1 MHRYSTA
8 TGIRTR
14 ALPDTRRLTLGVA
27 WRITAH
33 MSRRMWASIAVIL
46 LLAGGCSDRRR
57 IEATPSPQRVAT
69 GSVGAASV
77 GRLLRIR
84 GRLVSNV
91 VDDQP
96 YGWKLYVDD
105 GSGQALVFI
114 ATDTAIDVSRW
125 QRGQEIVVTGI
136 GGQYGD
142 HYELLPRMQSDLQ
155 LVSPPAVSGT
165 PR

>member
-1 MHRYSTA
+1 
-8 TGIRTR
+8 
-14 ALPDTRRLTLGVA
+14 
-27 WRITAH
+27 
-33 MSRRMWASIAVIL
+33 
-46 LLAGGCSDRRR
+46 
-57 IEATPSPQRVAT
+57 
-69 GSVGAASV
+69 
-77 GRLLRIR
+77 
-84 GRLVSNV
+84 VSNV